1 MRGPSG
7 FAGIRRS
14 PSTTS
19 GVLLRRHGDSCEPRS
34 KSELGRDIAAVAER
48 QLLTVLHY
56 DTDFDLI
63 GRFTGL
69 PMEWVVPEG
78 SVP

>member
-1 MRGPSG
+1 LDT
-7 FAGIRRS
+7 F
-14 PSTTS
+14 
-19 GVLLRRHGDSCEPRS
+19 HGQR

-56 DTDFDLI
+56 DTDFDLR
-63 GRFTGL
+63 GRFTGP